1 VEIKPGGTRPAV
13 DNYKGRHAAMK
24 PENLQRLARR
34 GMPFGKWLALI
45 QALDHK
51 GFLRIA
57 GFNRTVVIWR
67 KIMQYSLN

>member
-1 VEIKPGGTRPAV
+1 
-13 DNYKGRHAAMK
+13 MK